1 MTVRE
6 CFGFVGILGALIA
19 SMWLYHLASDWL
31 RLGIAVVLLGL
42 IVVGERKALLQ
53 QLLLVSLKSC
63 VAVIVVAAML
73 IAIDRFAQVWQL
85 LITLTPQFGL
95 MFTMPAVI
103 VLGQITV
110 QKWQLPGFGDGA
122 LIWWL
127 VGWFMAAWPNPNT
140 WAYWGMCYVLYF
152 SDVWLRRK
160 PGGVWLSL
168 MLFYVWLMGMMC
180 W

>member
-19 SMWLYHLASDWL
+19 SMWLYHLAGSGL

-42 IVVGERKALLQ
+42 LVVGERKALLQ
-53 QLLLVSLKSC
+53 QPLLVSLKSC
-63 VAVIVVAAML
+63 GVVIAVAAML

-85 LITLTPQFGL
+85 PITLTPQFGL

-103 VLGQITV
+103 VLGQIAV

-140 WAYWGMCYVLYF
+140 WAYWGM
-152 SDVWLRRK
+152 
-160 PGGVWLSL
+160 
-168 MLFYVWLMGMMC
+168 MC